1 MTWSLYEVVP
11 DVGPDA
17 ALGVGVVVEAVVC
30 QTLLTHGT
38 ALVPRGELREGGDD
52 LHSKVRTG
60 ELTTAAILNLTGNLH
75 TDLGCKLLI
84 DGRVVGQQVP
94 DGHRVLFLVAIKQTG
109 TADGQH
115 EVADESPV
123 RYCGVACEV
132 QVFQQKDDAV
142 W

>member
-60 ELTTAAILNLTGNLH
+60 ELTTAAILN
-75 TDLGCKLLI
+75 
-84 DGRVVGQQVP
+84 R
-94 DGHRVLFLVAIKQTG
+94 
-109 TADGQH
+109 
-115 EVADESPV
+115 
-123 RYCGVACEV
+123 
-132 QVFQQKDDAV
+132 
-142 W
+142 